1 MHYKTPELVKD
12 IYWDEIVPPELPHTI
27 ASLKCHKT
35 PPGTSTDYIQV
46 SNKEQEIVCLEPTR
60 VTIGKNSVKFRKSGN
75 MAEIVQLLEEQK
87 KECNETIESRNC
99 DYADR
104 ITSRD
109 EIVFVESADVLVGSK

>member
-1 MHYKTPELVKD
+1 MTFSQVAYTIVDKMHYKTPELVKD

-46 SNKEQEIVCLEPTR
+46 SNKEQEIVCLQPTR

-75 MAEIVQLLEEQK
+75 MAEIVQLLEEQE
-87 KECNETIESRNC
+87 KECNNGNS
-99 DYADR
+99 DGR
-104 ITSRD
+104 I
-109 EIVFVESADVLVGSK
+109 ALN

>member
-1 MHYKTPELVKD
+1 MYFFTFSQVAYTIVDKMHYKTPELVKD

-60 VTIGKNSVKFRKSGN
+60 VTIGKNCVKFRKSGN
-75 MAEIVQLLEEQK
+75 MAEIVQLLEEQE
-87 KECNETIESRNC
+87 KECNNGNS
-99 DYADR
+99 DGR
-104 ITSRD
+104 IALNVT
-109 EIVFVESADVLVGSK
+109 VQG